1 MEVTPMGSKGGYRY
15 TSITRTTKPTAWNG
29 EAAQRAM
36 DYTASQ
42 YNAEYNNA
50 LANYFKSL
58 GVNYQTYLKDSKQT
72 STLMTNLAKLFA
84 HTPGTQDGYVGLSTM
99 NNLFAK

>member
-1 MEVTPMGSKGGYRY
+1 MGITPMGSKGGYKY
-15 TSITRTTKPTAWNG
+15 TSTTKTTKPTAWNG

-50 LANYFKSL
+50 LANYFKNL